1 MVTNIHVTQDKP
13 TTSVSMAVKD
23 KVKTY
28 NLFMEILNKGRPVD
42 RHAKFYP
49 AVLSHAG
56 EFSAGMSELMELIYV
71 QFKRE
76 LSKAPERRDSRTTRV
91 QAREF
96 KTQAKDRVIH
106 ALVMGIN
113 DMILGAGRPYH
124 GGRMRRIRR

>member
-1 MVTNIHVTQDKP
+1 
-13 TTSVSMAVKD
+13 
-23 KVKTY
+23 
-28 NLFMEILNKGRPVD
+28 
-42 RHAKFYP
+42 
-49 AVLSHAG
+49 
-56 EFSAGMSELMELIYV
+56 MSELMELIYV